1 MPDRRATCSSSL
13 RCHPRLSTLR
23 PTTHRLPACHRTNSE
38 KYEKDGG
45 SLPISSCVNYVAERG
60 SILDRVVL
68 QVDTSQPLLR
78 PSQLT
83 ALVRAV
89 RDADSHDEH
98 RWIEWKSG
106 LDLTTA
112 AGQGHIAK
120 AVLGLANR
128 QPAAAAH
135 HAGGYGYLL
144 VGVEPGAIFVRH
156 TGRTDPA
163 TPADLDML
171 QARLLERTPS
181 LQMTVAAKPSTI
193 ETLPD
198 IFAAAGQ
205 WVERRRPALLAARY
219 QPPAPQAPAIE
230 NLTHSLGQA
239 RSMPS
244 RRRSNRT
251 SARRS
256 NTPARSSSCGSGEGR
271 PRRPGRVGPV
281 PAHTRPTTRRDN
293 EPDRPRLHGY
303 PARRPRAGRR

>member
-1 MPDRRATCSSSL
+1 M
-13 RCHPRLSTLR
+13 
-23 PTTHRLPACHRTNSE
+23 
-38 KYEKDGG
+38 
-45 SLPISSCVNYVAERG
+45 NYVAERG

-144 VGVEPGAIFVRH
+144 VGVEPGAINGVTPVDPEVLVGRVRAAVGDAIRWTPEWVTVDGVQVLVVIVEPPRPGDPIQSLRKQLDRHQPGTIFVRH

-230 NLTHSLGQA
+230 YLTHSLGQA

-256 NTPARSSSCGSGEGR
+256 NTPARSSSSWS
-271 PRRPGRVGPV
+271 RRRTPS
-281 PAHTRPTTRRDN
+281 
-293 EPDRPRLHGY
+293 
-303 PARRPRAGRR
+303 